1 MLHYINFPLFDVEFI
16 DDTPL
21 IVALFNV
28 SLSDLELLN
37 VELFTVALFK
47 AESF

>member
-1 MLHYINFPLFDVEFI
+1 MLLYITFPLFYVEFI

-37 VELFTVALFK
+37 VELFTVALIK

>member
-47 AESF
+47 GESF